1 VLLSYWQGAIIGA
14 MDSPVEILGVGG
26 RWKMGGAAGTEETG
40 VSMGYCV
47 DEETSLNF
55 EERCASARVY

>member
-1 VLLSYWQGAIIGA
+1 
-14 MDSPVEILGVGG
+14 MEN
-26 RWKMGGAAGTEETG
+26 GGAAGTEETG

-55 EERCASARVY
+55 ESAAPLHVFTEPSRLTATNP

>member
-1 VLLSYWQGAIIGA
+1 